1 MARHGVFH
9 CKPPINKETFDEKGI
24 AHRGR
29 GRARVVRHVSGQCTE
44 LAARKRLGQ
53 REAQRRRGSPAD
65 ERPGGGERDHPRE
78 IRWRGQRQCHHHRR
92 AGHHGAHSPGRE
104 GPERPGHHP
113 AHEERRHLQRSR
125 RCQAE
130 RRADQGVQGWRPV
143 RERSYRCKQGR
154 RGPRPAQPV
163 ELKPFLLYVALL
175 AAAAAANN
183 AAAQDPSRYP
193 ERPIRLVVPQAAGS
207 ATDNVSRTLAP
218 ELSKQLGQNVVVDN
232 RPGGALTI
240 GIDIVAKSAPD
251 GYTIGQGP
259 VGALAITRHM
269 VAKLPYDIERD
280 LQPVA
285 LVTTGYMLLAVSPKT
300 PFHSVKELIDYARKN
315 PGKLSN
321 ASSSNGS
328 PGHVSGEL
336 FKYMTGTDIVHV
348 PYKGG
353 APAIAD
359 LIAGNVELMFESTNS
374 IAPHVRAGRVRAL
387 AVTGLKRSISLP
399 EVPTLVEAGVPGYEA
414 NAWSGVIAP
423 AGLPRP
429 ILERLNKAINAAIL
443 VPETQQRFEQLGSEG
458 GGGTPEEFAELIRR
472 DSAKW
477 ADVVKRSGAKID

>member
-1 MARHGVFH
+1 M
-9 CKPPINKETFDEKGI
+9 KP
-24 AHRGR
+24 
-29 GRARVVRHVSGQCTE
+29 
-44 LAARKRLGQ
+44 L
-53 REAQRRRGSPAD
+53 
-65 ERPGGGERDHPRE
+65 
-78 IRWRGQRQCHHHRR
+78 
-92 AGHHGAHSPGRE
+92 
-104 GPERPGHHP
+104 
-113 AHEERRHLQRSR
+113 
-125 RCQAE
+125 
-130 RRADQGVQGWRPV
+130 
-143 RERSYRCKQGR
+143 
-154 RGPRPAQPV
+154 
-163 ELKPFLLYVALL
+163 LLYAALL
-175 AAAAAANN
+175 ALAGN
-183 AAAQDPSRYP
+183 AAAQYP
-193 ERPIRLVVPQAAGS
+193 DRPIRLVVPQAAGS

-300 PFHSVKELIDYARKN
+300 PFHSVKELIDYAKKN

-336 FKYMTGTDIVHV
+336 FKYMTGTDIVHI

-387 AVTGLKRSISLP
+387 AVSGLKRSISLP
-399 EVPTLVEAGVPGYEA
+399 EVPTLVEAGVPDYEV

-429 ILERLNKAINAAIL
+429 ILDKLNKAINAAI
-443 VPETQQRFEQLGSEG
+443 VAPGTQQRFEQLGSEG

-477 ADVVKRSGAKID
+477 AEVIRRSGAKID